1 MNLEKLKDL
10 YKSYGIFIE
19 KNEKNKDM
27 KILKKDLEMYK
38 YEYKIYNQLLYYCL
52 NLIILKFKDN
62 NDIVRFVVD
71 LKNECYS
78 IRNAINHLI
87 DSKSDCLDVFFKN
100 IEKSKLSSEK
110 ESFKTIKMHYE
121 LLAKLLKK
129 D

>member
-1 MNLEKLKDL
+1 MRVEKLKDL

-38 YEYKIYNQLLYYCL
+38 HLYKIYQNLLFHCFGL
-52 NLIILKFKDN
+52 LIIN
-62 NDIVRFVVD
+62 NKNNNYIVGLR
-71 LKNECYS
+71 NECYVFRS
-78 IRNAINHLI
+78 LI
-87 DSKSDCLDVFFKN
+87 DNLIFNNGDYFSEKFKN
-100 IEKSKLSSEK
+100 IEKSILLSKK
-110 ESFKTIKMHYE
+110 ESFKTIKIHYD

>member
-1 MNLEKLKDL
+1 
-10 YKSYGIFIE
+10 
-19 KNEKNKDM
+19 M

-38 YEYKIYNQLLYYCL
+38 YEYKIYNQLLYCCL

-62 NDIVRFVVD
+62 NDIVRFVFD

-110 ESFKTIKMHYE
+110 ESFKTIKMHYD
-121 LLAKLLKK
+121 LLAKLLKN

>member
-38 YEYKIYNQLLYYCL
+38 HLYKIYENLLFYCL
-52 NLIILKFKDN
+52 GLLIINNKN
-62 NDIVRFVVD
+62 NDYIVG
-71 LKNECYS
+71 LTNECYVFRS
-78 IRNAINHLI
+78 LI
-87 DSKSDCLDVFFKN
+87 DNLIFNNGDYFSEKFKN
-100 IEKSKLSSEK
+100 IEKSILLSK
-110 ESFKTIKMHYE
+110 TESFKTIKMHYD